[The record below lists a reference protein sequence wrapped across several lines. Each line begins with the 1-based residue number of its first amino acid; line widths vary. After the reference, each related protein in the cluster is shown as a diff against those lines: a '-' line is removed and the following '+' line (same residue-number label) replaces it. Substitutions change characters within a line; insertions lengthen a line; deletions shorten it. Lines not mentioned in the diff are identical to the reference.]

1 MRPIIPTSYYPMLLA
16 LSSARP
22 KVRTLIL
29 KCLDRGTI
37 RVLAQLAAN
46 IMYGNIPLDK
56 RQVRHFRRFKS
67 LVKLLS
73 YKYANTEQ
81 KREALLQQGGFLPLL
96 LPIISSIAGALVSK
110 AIK

>member
-1 MRPIIPTSYYPMLLA
+1 MRPVIPVSYHPMLLA

-29 KCLDRGTI
+29 KSLDRSTI
-37 RVLAQLAAN
+37 RILALLAAN
-46 IMYGNIPLDK
+46 IMHGNIPLDK
-56 RQVRHFRRFKS
+56 RQVRNLRRFKS

-73 YKYANTEQ
+73 YKYASTEE
-81 KREALLQQGGFLPLL
+81 KRKALLQQGGFLPLL